1 MGGELIDRQLRLGF
15 TNATWNRSL
24 WAIIDR
30 VGYIFWLG
38 LGREPGPNT
47 MGHQEGLSPV
57 SVIQGACKWVGGRGG
72 VGCKGGGCK
81 GGVTRCKG
89 RVTG

>member
-30 VGYIFWLG
+30 VGYILWLG

-57 SVIQGACKWVGGRGG
+57 SVIQGACKWVGGRVGWDVRVVG
-72 VGCKGGGCK
+72 V
-81 GGVTRCKG
+81 
-89 RVTG
+89 RVG